1 MDLIDVIFWT
11 SGFLVGYGLASI
23 MIVKEKL

>member
-1 MDLIDVIFWT
+1 MDLIDIIFWT

-23 MIVKEKL
+23 MIVKGKV